1 MYTTF
6 IIVEMDA
13 QSQSNVEEKV
23 KSLMSEDDESA
34 DDIQNDQRE
43 KQNTW
48 VTPFYSFA
56 QFEQWLL

>member
-1 MYTTF
+1 MF

-34 DDIQNDQRE
+34 DDVQNDQRE
-43 KQNTW
+43 KQNT
-48 VTPFYSFA
+48 
-56 QFEQWLL
+56 